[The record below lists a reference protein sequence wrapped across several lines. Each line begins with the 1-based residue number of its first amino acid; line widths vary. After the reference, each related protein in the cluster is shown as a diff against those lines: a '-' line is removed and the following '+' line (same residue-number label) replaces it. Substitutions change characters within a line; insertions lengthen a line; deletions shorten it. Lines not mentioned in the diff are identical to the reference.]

1 MTELSARPIDTTD
14 RLQITVSD
22 AYHGTVDQATIDQ
35 WELRQARLALSVL
48 KEGLRG
54 EAMIR
59 LLAPY
64 IEAADQQGREVAA
77 ASNGEW
83 GPPVES
89 TFEVKGLGME
99 EFFAWFQDHLSDELA
114 MLAGN
119 PDHYEIRMPEGI
131 ITETIGGI
139 PTRFMFHFDP
149 VDPPASFRLDP
160 EFPVRPMGG
169 GGAALAT
176 LLDGVTPQAL
186 PRAVP
191 DRRGCAR
198 LLRGSRP
205 RSGRRGPGGPGLGS
219 VVLPADPN
227 GKAVSGGRRSS
238 PAKRPRRRPGLGRSV
253 LPGPSVAI

>member
-1 MTELSARPIDTTD
+1 VTAD

-22 AYHGTVDQATIDQ
+22 DYHGTVNQATIDQ
-35 WELRQARLALSVL
+35 WELRQARLALSIL

-64 IEAADQQGREVAA
+64 IEAADQRGREVAA

-89 TFEVKGLGME
+89 TFEVKGLGIE
-99 EFFAWFQDHLSDELA
+99 EFFAWFRDHLSDQPA

-149 VDPPASFRLDP
+149 IDPPASFKLDP
-160 EFPVRPMGG
+160 QPARPAVR
-169 GGAALAT
+169 
-176 LLDGVTPQAL
+176 
-186 PRAVP
+186 
-191 DRRGCAR
+191 
-198 LLRGSRP
+198 
-205 RSGRRGPGGPGLGS
+205 LGS
-219 VVLPADPN
+219 
-227 GKAVSGGRRSS
+227 
-238 PAKRPRRRPGLGRSV
+238 PGT
-253 LPGPSVAI
+253 PS